1 MWRGLDT
8 VIDILL
14 GLSADPADWVA
25 PARGVTGDGATMP
38 VRPKRMPRHWE
49 EKTMTSPSSDSEHI
63 GQVAVRDET
72 ARSYPDGRTLPELFA
87 ERVRRHG
94 SAPAVRSLSENLTY
108 RELDERAER
117 IAGYLTAIGVGHGD
131 RVCMISRSGPLATVA
146 LLAMARLGVCSI
158 SLEPDVPPER
168 LRVILSDCR
177 PELVLV
183 TAPNCRPDTGGVP
196 LRDISVLPV
205 VPVPISSVPAVRRTP
220 LPHDPLCCVYT
231 SGSTG
236 RPKGVVLTHRGL
248 VNLVCWHERTFGPF
262 EGKRCGQVAA
272 LAFDAS
278 LAEMWSALCLGGCL
292 CIADASLR
300 SDFRSLSRWI
310 TGEELY
316 TCFLTTVTAHRLLNS
331 GALSGAHHLHHL
343 LVGGDKIAA
352 FPDGLPFT
360 PVNVYGPTEASV
372 YATWWRHDGSAPP
385 PIGRPVH
392 NVRAHVL
399 DRHLRPVQADHVGEL
414 YLAGD
419 GLALGYLG
427 APGLTAA
434 QFVADPFGPPGTRM
448 YRTGDM
454 VRRSATGVLHFH
466 GRADRQV
473 KVRGTR
479 VELDEIELTLAQ
491 HAQVAEAGVVCD
503 GGTDGD
509 PAVTA
514 CVTTTGT
521 DIDLAALLA
530 WLRERLPPAM
540 VPSRITRL
548 PAMPKTVTGKIDRNA
563 LAGLPATDVPPKG
576 WAQPRTD
583 AEQSVQAQWAAVLGG
598 RIAGVHENFFDV
610 GGSSLTMAELRW
622 RLEHMC
628 GVKVTVARLF
638 EHPTIAAM
646 ARLLQLPRLPGSA
659 GHEDIEL

>member
-1 MWRGLDT
+1 M
-8 VIDILL
+8 
-14 GLSADPADWVA
+14 
-25 PARGVTGDGATMP
+25 
-38 VRPKRMPRHWE
+38 
-49 EKTMTSPSSDSEHI
+49 
-63 GQVAVRDET
+63 VRDDT
-72 ARSYPDGRTLPELFA
+72 TRSYPAERTVPELFA

-94 SAPAVRSLSENLTY
+94 GAQAVRSLSGNLTY

-117 IAGYLTAIGVGHGD
+117 VAGYLTAIGVRRGD
-131 RVCMISRSGPLATVA
+131 RVCMVSRSGPRATAA
-146 LLAMARLGVCSI
+146 LLAMARLGACSI

-168 LRVILSDCR
+168 LRVVLGDCR

-183 TAPNCRPDTGGVP
+183 TAPDCRPDTGGVP
-196 LRDISVLPV
+196 LRDISVLPA
-205 VPVPISSVPAVRRTP
+205 VPVPIGSAPAVRQAPR
-220 LPHDPLCCVYT
+220 PHDPLCCVYT

-248 VNLVCWHERTFGPF
+248 VNLVWWHERTFGPV
-262 EGKRCGQVAA
+262 EGERCGQVAS

-278 LAEMWSALCLGGCL
+278 LWEMWSTLCLGGCL
-292 CIADASLR
+292 CIADAGLR
-300 SDFRSLSRWI
+300 GDFRSLSRWI
-310 TGEELY
+310 MGEELR
-316 TCFLTTVTAHRLLNS
+316 TCFLPTVTAQRLLNS
-331 GALSGAHHLHHL
+331 GALSGARHLRHL
-343 LVGGDKIAA
+343 LVGGDRIAA

-372 YATWWRHDGSAPP
+372 YATWWRHDGSTPP

-399 DRHLRPVQADHVGEL
+399 DQHLRLVPTDGVGEL

-427 APGLTAA
+427 APGLTASR
-434 QFVADPFGPPGTRM
+434 FVADPFGPPGTRM

-454 VRRSATGVLHFH
+454 VSRSATGVLRFH

-479 VELDEIELTLAQ
+479 VELDEVELTLAQ

-503 GGTDGD
+503 GGADGD
-509 PAVTA
+509 PAITA
-514 CVTTTGT
+514 CVTTTTGT
-521 DIDLAALLA
+521 DIDLVALLA

-540 VPSRITRL
+540 VPSRVTRL
-548 PAMPKTVTGKIDRNA
+548 PAMPRTLSGKVDRNA
-563 LAGLPATDVPPKG
+563 LAGLSTTAVPPRR

-610 GGSSLTMAELRW
+610 GGSSLSMAELCW
-622 RLEHMC
+622 RLEHLC

-646 ARLLQLPRLPGSA
+646 ARLLQLPRPPAST